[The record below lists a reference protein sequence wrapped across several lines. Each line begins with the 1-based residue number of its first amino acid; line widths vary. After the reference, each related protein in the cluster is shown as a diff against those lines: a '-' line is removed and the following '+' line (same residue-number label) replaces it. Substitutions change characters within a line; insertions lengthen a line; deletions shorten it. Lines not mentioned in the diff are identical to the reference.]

1 MINIELKGKT
11 MRINEF
17 KQPAEEALFE
27 ESTTKQVLDVVL
39 TGDQAW
45 SQPMS
50 LEQAIA
56 ITLGQPVQKNAKK
69 QARSGN
75 PNVRTNQNL

>member
-1 MINIELKGKT
+1 
-11 MRINEF
+11 
-17 KQPAEEALFE
+17 
-27 ESTTKQVLDVVL
+27 
-39 TGDQAW
+39 
-45 SQPMS
+45 MS

>member
-1 MINIELKGKT
+1 

-27 ESTTKQVLDVVL
+27 DSTTNQVLDVV
-39 TGDQAW
+39 TSGDQAW

-56 ITLGQPVQKNAKK
+56 ITLGQPVQKAATK

-75 PNVRTNQNL
+75 PNVNPNQNL

>member
-1 MINIELKGKT
+1 MINIGLKGKT

-27 ESTTKQVLDVVL
+27 DSTTNQVLDVV
-39 TGDQAW
+39 TSGDQAW
-45 SQPMS
+45 SKPMS

-56 ITLGQPVQKNAKK
+56 ITMGRSVQKDANK

-75 PNVRTNQNL
+75 PNVRSDQNL